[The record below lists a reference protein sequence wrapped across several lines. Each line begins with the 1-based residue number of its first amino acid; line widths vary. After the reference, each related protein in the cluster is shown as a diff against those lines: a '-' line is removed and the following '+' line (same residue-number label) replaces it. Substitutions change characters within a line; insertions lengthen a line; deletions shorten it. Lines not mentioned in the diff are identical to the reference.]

1 MQLQLTE
8 QQLNHLKTVHLPV
21 PAGSRVYS
29 RHSCSFGEGAAQAV
43 IARHPCSGQ
52 LTKLTK
58 LMWEWG
64 ARRRVMLLVQAGKP
78 VDATIQNL
86 MQYLEEG
93 DIIIDGGN
101 EW

>member
-1 MQLQLTE
+1 
-8 QQLNHLKTVHLPV
+8 
-21 PAGSRVYS
+21 
-29 RHSCSFGEGAAQAV
+29 
-43 IARHPCSGQ
+43 
-52 LTKLTK
+52 
-58 LMWEWG
+58 
-64 ARRRVMLLVQAGKP
+64 MLLVQAGKP